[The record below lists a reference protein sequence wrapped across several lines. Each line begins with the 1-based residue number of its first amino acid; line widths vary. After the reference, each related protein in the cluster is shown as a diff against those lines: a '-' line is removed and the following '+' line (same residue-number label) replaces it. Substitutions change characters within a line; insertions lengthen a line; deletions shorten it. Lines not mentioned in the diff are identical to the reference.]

1 MFMKIKDSGLGYGVE
16 GAMDKAQTPNPR
28 PHRGSR
34 CHRGWVGFVVGALL
48 VVGASV
54 EGQTKPAGK
63 EFRASVLDLS
73 ASSQRITVPI
83 HRSVTVETTVEAQ
96 RADVIA
102 KQIADVQVVSP
113 TRMLITGEA
122 FGSTTV
128 VLSGT
133 DGKPYVFEV
142 HVELDLEKYNEAIQG
157 IDPQSNAQATSV
169 MGNVVLVGTVS
180 STERARRIVELAELF
195 LPPTAEGR
203 STTKVQNHLE
213 IAGEQQVLL
222 KVVVAEVSRAA
233 SRELGVNGFLAGEN
247 FRDGFL
253 VNQIGGINPINIGA
267 AADALV
273 TQNVPFQTGTDGI
286 PLGRNSTISLG
297 FPRAQMQ
304 LFIKAMADNS
314 LLSVL
319 AEPNLVAISGETA
332 TFLAGGEFP
341 ILVPQGDFRVTVE
354 FREFGVRMNFTPVV
368 QGHQR
373 IRLRVAPEVSELDFT
388 SAVQFQGSVVPGLT
402 TRAMETTVE
411 LGAGQTIAIAG
422 LLNEQVRG
430 LASRVPGIG
439 DVPVLGALFRSV
451 NFRRSLTELVILV
464 TPEIV
469 APLDAHQTVKLPQD
483 DRTDPNDFELYAMGL
498 LESTSKCRGD
508 GTDCGSK
515 CKRKGQSLIE
525 SDPDELSVHGPWG
538 HVAGK

>member
-1 MFMKIKDSGLGYGVE
+1 
-16 GAMDKAQTPNPR
+16 
-28 PHRGSR
+28 
-34 CHRGWVGFVVGALL
+34 
-48 VVGASV
+48 
-54 EGQTKPAGK
+54 
-63 EFRASVLDLS
+63 
-73 ASSQRITVPI
+73 
-83 HRSVTVETTVEAQ
+83 
-96 RADVIA
+96 
-102 KQIADVQVVSP
+102 
-113 TRMLITGEA
+113 
-122 FGSTTV
+122 
-128 VLSGT
+128 
-133 DGKPYVFEV
+133 
-142 HVELDLEKYNEAIQG
+142 
-157 IDPQSNAQATSV
+157 

-180 STERARRIVELAELF
+180 SAERARRIVELAELF

-203 STTKVQNHLE
+203 PTTKVQNHLE
-213 IAGEQQVLL
+213 VAGEQQVLL
-222 KVVVAEVSRAA
+222 KCVVAEVSRAA
-233 SRELGVNGFLAGEN
+233 ARELGINGFLAGEN
-247 FRDGFL
+247 FRDGFV
-253 VNQIGGINPINIGA
+253 VNQLGGINPINIGA

-273 TQNVPFQTGTDGI
+273 TENIPFLTGGDGI
-286 PLGRNSTISLG
+286 PLGRNSSISLG

-354 FREFGVRMNFTPVV
+354 FRKFGVRMNFTPVV

-373 IRLRVAPEVSELDFT
+373 VRLRVAPEVSELDFT
-388 SAVQFQGSVVPGLT
+388 AAVQFQGSVVPGLT
-402 TRAMETTVE
+402 SRTMETTVE
-411 LGAGQTIAIAG
+411 LGNGQTIAIAG

-430 LASRVPGIG
+430 LATRVPGIG

-483 DRTDPNDFELYAMGL
+483 DRNDPTDYELYAMGL
-498 LESTSKCRGD
+498 LEGKSKSPCEGV
-508 GTDCGSK
+508 DCGAIG
-515 CKRKGQSLIE
+515 KRHGQSVIE

-538 HVAGK
+538 HVAGNRVR

>member
-1 MFMKIKDSGLGYGVE
+1 
-16 GAMDKAQTPNPR
+16 
-28 PHRGSR
+28 
-34 CHRGWVGFVVGALL
+34 VGALL
-48 VVGASV
+48 LTAANAR
-54 EGQTKPAGK
+54 GQTKPDTKPAGAGK

-73 ASSQRITVPI
+73 ATSQRITVPI

-133 DGKPYVFEV
+133 DGKQYVFEV
-142 HVELDLEKYNEAIQG
+142 NVELDLQKYNEAIKG
-157 IDPQSNAQATSV
+157 IDPQSSAKATSV

-180 STERARRIVELAELF
+180 NAERARRMVELAELF
-195 LPPTAEGR
+195 LPPSVEGK
-203 STTKVQNHLE
+203 TNTKVQNHLE
-213 IAGEQQVLL
+213 VAGEQQVLL
-222 KVVVAEVSRAA
+222 KCVVAEVNRSA
-233 SRELGVNGFLAGEN
+233 SRELGINGFLAGES
-247 FRDGFL
+247 FRDGFI
-253 VNQIGGINPINIGA
+253 VNQLGGINPINIGA
-267 AADALV
+267 AAGVPV
-273 TQNVPFQTGTDGI
+273 TANMPFLTGSDGI
-286 PLGRNSTISLG
+286 PIGQNSSISLG

-304 LFIKAMADNS
+304 LFLKAMADNS

-341 ILVPQGDFRVTVE
+341 VPVPQGQNQSITIEWRK
-354 FREFGVRMNFTPVV
+354 FGVDLNFTPVV
-368 QGHQR
+368 LGQQR
-373 IRLRVAPEVSELDFT
+373 IRLRVAPTVSEPDLST
-388 SAVQFQGSVVPGLT
+388 AVQIGGYVVPGLT
-402 TRAMETTVE
+402 SRSMETTVE
-411 LGAGQTIAIAG
+411 LGSGQTIAIAG
-422 LLNEQVRG
+422 LLSENVRG

-451 NFRRSLTELVILV
+451 NYKRSLTELVILV

-483 DRTDPNDFELYAMGL
+483 GRTDPSDYELYAMGF
-498 LESTSKCRGD
+498 LEGSSKGPCD
-508 GTDCGSK
+508 GSDCGAK
-515 CKRKGQSLIE
+515 CKKNGQSMIE